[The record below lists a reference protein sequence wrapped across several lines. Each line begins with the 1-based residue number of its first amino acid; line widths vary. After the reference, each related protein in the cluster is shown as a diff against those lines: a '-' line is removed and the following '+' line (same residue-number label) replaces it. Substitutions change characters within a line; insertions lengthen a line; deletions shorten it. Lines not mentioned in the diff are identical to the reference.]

1 MTKQQEDQTNQILDT
16 LLTRRS
22 VLIGGIALPAISML
36 AGCVEEND
44 KKVKTIDFI
53 ESNVIIPFGPFSPD
67 DAPQIPQNAPI
78 VPDENSEPII
88 NANATKM
95 NVGIY
100 NFEYNSF
107 KQLRGRRKVAEGTP
121 GSILVRNKDGSSVVY
136 ESIIDYVKR
145 SVDNRFVLL
154 YRGMLTAF
162 KTRPPKDYDVSF
174 FTAPE
179 FYWNVPWGEFLN
191 IDEVLV
197 ASDLFLKLVTQKV
210 RNLIAKFPEC
220 DYGKL
225 ILLPGTIAVLKPS
238 VNVVSKDGTAASTK
252 ENPIYD
258 ASNHL
263 ICVHNLP
270 LNDIYQRPAYMIW
283 PKRTV
288 SLIDFMSTKR
298 CKSDQAIPLASNRV
312 NPSIENSVNI
322 CKLNPDKSLIVR
334 IQHVAS
340 DRVLAFDEYGHQL
353 LDEKFNNELIPGLPF
368 GINIC
373 LDHVAASSTNNT
385 YRMAQLKNTK
395 FKLDFVIAAGIGLD
409 EKSYTNSTT
418 VQYAIHNDGI
428 QGSNQNSEQLKDI
441 LYSNV
446 SQVILDQNAKS
457 IRFLTLPALK
467 ISENETNKHPSIIKI
482 DNSTDFSYPDR
493 YSGMPSIIGQINPAN
508 VRVWNIPVDVKDT
521 LTTHDELKKV
531 ISKKC
536 ISTFA

>member
-1 MTKQQEDQTNQILDT
+1 MNLEKLLMSNQQEKQTYQILNT

-22 VLIGGIALPAISML
+22 VLIGGMALPAISMFT
-36 AGCVEEND
+36 ACTEENAQ
-44 KKVKTIDFI
+44 KHSIKSDF
-53 ESNVIIPFGPFSPD
+53 IIPFGPYSPE
-67 DAPQIPQNAPI
+67 DAPKKLENAPI
-78 VPDENSEPII
+78 IPDEKSEPII
-88 NANATKM
+88 DPNAIKM

-107 KQLRGRRKVAEGTP
+107 KQLRGRRLVSRGTP
-121 GSILVRNKDGSSVVY
+121 GSVVFRGKDGSFVVY
-136 ESIIDYVKR
+136 ESIINYVKR

-162 KTRPPKDYDVSF
+162 NARSPKDYDVSF

-210 RNLIAKFPEC
+210 RSLIANFPEC

-225 ILLPGTIAVLKPS
+225 ILLPGTIAALKPS
-238 VNVVSKDGTAASTK
+238 VSVFNKDGRTASTK
-252 ENPIYD
+252 EKPIYN

-263 ICVHNLP
+263 VCVHNLP
-270 LNDIYQRPAYMIW
+270 LNDVYQRPAYMIW

-288 SLIDFMSTKR
+288 SGIDFINGKR
-298 CKSDQAIPLASNRV
+298 CEFDENTKLAANRI
-312 NPSIENSVNI
+312 NPDINHRVKI
-322 CKLNPDKSLIVR
+322 CKLNPDKSLVIR
-334 IQHVAS
+334 IHNVSS
-340 DRVLAFDEYGHQL
+340 DKVEAFDDYGRQL
-353 LDEKFNNELIPGLPF
+353 LDTSFNNELIPGLPF

-373 LDHVAASSTNNT
+373 LDHVAASSTHDR

-409 EKSYTNSTT
+409 ENSYGKSTT

-428 QGSNQNSEQLKDI
+428 QGSNQNPQQLSKI
-441 LYSNV
+441 FYSNV
-446 SQVILDQNAKS
+446 SQVISDQNK

-467 ISENETNKHPSIIKI
+467 ISKDEKNKYPSMIRI
-482 DNSTDFSYPDR
+482 DHSTDFNYPDR
-493 YSGMPSIIGQINPAN
+493 YSGMPSIIGPINPAN
-508 VRVWNIPVDVKDT
+508 VRVWNIPVDVRDT
-521 LTTHDELKKV
+521 LKTPEELRRV
-531 ISKKC
+531 VSEKC
-536 ISTFA
+536 ASV